1 MDEVELSLSQ
11 AENKYDYYV
20 ENCKKLQEENGKLS
34 EEMEKKI
41 KEQQQSIIEMRKG
54 MSVFICVLKPDT
66 FSPSSLQSYLISCTL
81 LYSVQCI

>member
-1 MDEVELSLSQ
+1 MDEIELSLSQ

-20 ENCKKLQEENGKLS
+20 ENCKKLKDENEKLS

-54 MSVFICVLKPDT
+54 MSVFICVLKPV
-66 FSPSSLQSYLISCTL
+66 PLVLQVLKVI
-81 LYSVQCI
+81 